1 MKLKEIRNSLSTRL
15 SLWIVF
21 FAAAIFVA
29 ALGYVT
35 VVARRAVRPSR
46 APSACWKIR
55 LFALTASW
63 KT

>member
-35 VVARRAVRPSR
+35 VVARRAVRR
-46 APSACWKIR
+46 EAKIR
-55 LFALTASW
+55 LFALTVSW